1 MELAGEYYLQGVREM
16 ASGFMLKEDNTFQF
30 FFSYG
35 ALDRHGSGRWEA
47 KNDVLFFNSDSIPAD
62 GFVLVGSSKED
73 HPFINVQLEGN
84 DPMTNAYT
92 HVSLQEGAEGS
103 WQNMNQ
109 RGEVQFPPQEVSR
122 IALLFEFCP
131 DQKTIIPVNAAHNSF
146 TFRINPSVAEVY
158 FQNFSLIRT
167 PDGLIGRHPLM
178 EGELFVDA
186 K

>member
-16 ASGFMLKEDNTFQF
+16 ASGFLLKEDHTFQF

-35 ALDRHGSGRWEA
+35 ALERYGNGRWEA
-47 KNDVLFFNSDSIPAD
+47 KNDVLFFNSESIPAD
-62 GFVLVGSSKED
+62 GFAMVGSSKED

-103 WQNMNQ
+103 WQNMSQ

-131 DQKTIIPVNAAHNSF
+131 DRKTIIPVNAAHNFF

-167 PDGLIGRHPLM
+167 QDGLIGRHPLM
-178 EGELFVDA
+178 EGEQFVYA